1 MSACQKKKPLM
12 QAAKAE
18 FKLMAGGACTQA
30 KLKHR
35 AKHPYAT
42 ARCTAAIYGLSVL
55 LQGAALQHCKLATF
69 EPWLTAWLENGR
81 TMTVG
86 FHRFHVSEPVIR
98 MRSAMSV
105 TLSLLEVSVV

>member
-1 MSACQKKKPLM
+1 MLQYVCMQKKNPLM

-42 ARCTAAIYGLSVL
+42 ARCTAAMYGLSVL
-55 LQGAALQHCKLATF
+55 LQGAALLPCKLATF

-81 TMTVG
+81 TYLG
-86 FHRFHVSEPVIR
+86 IS
-98 MRSAMSV
+98 
-105 TLSLLEVSVV
+105 